1 MKAIDIERHPDWAVK
16 ARKLCCLDGLSGVVG
31 RGVKFPLFFKGW
43 WVDTSPMPALV
54 VILVG
59 VILWAILGL
68 RWAGLRREIAL
79 WRWRHRHPALIQ
91 LRVPAPPKKRRAAA

>member
-1 MKAIDIERHPDWAVK
+1 M
-16 ARKLCCLDGLSGVVG
+16 
-31 RGVKFPLFFKGW
+31 
-43 WVDTSPMPALV
+43 DTMTMPAVV

-59 VILWAILGL
+59 VIFSAILGL

-79 WRWRHRHPALIQ
+79 WRWRHRHPALIP